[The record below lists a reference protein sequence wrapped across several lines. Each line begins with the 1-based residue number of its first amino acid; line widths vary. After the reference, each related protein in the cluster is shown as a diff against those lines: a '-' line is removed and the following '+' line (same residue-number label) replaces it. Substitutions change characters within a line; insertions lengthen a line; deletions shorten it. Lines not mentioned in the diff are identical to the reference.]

1 MAGEVIK
8 DFNLKPVVISK
19 FRRQEMSTQERGKQR
34 SSEDDARGDI
44 ARGESDR
51 MKIGQGPQAFRNAG
65 GFSQHTPYSKII
77 AIEVRP

>member
-34 SSEDDARGDI
+34 SSEDDARG
-44 ARGESDR
+44 ESDR

>member
-1 MAGEVIK
+1 
-8 DFNLKPVVISK
+8 
-19 FRRQEMSTQERGKQR
+19 MSTQERGKQR
-34 SSEDDARGDI
+34 SSEDD